1 MRAEFHREDEPDT
14 IVGSARWTGGDV
26 EIEAEDPKVRRAL
39 GRVYRQTAVALEDPA
54 LRSFGTSGPVVLAPG
69 SLRWFLACTQSRT
82 AAEKLGIRLTP
93 DPAPRMG
100 WDPAGAYRR
109 FADQVE
115 RAEEL
120 ASTDEP

>member
-1 MRAEFHREDEPDT
+1 MIGAPMRAEFHREDEPDT

-26 EIEAEDPKVRRAL
+26 EIEAEDPKVRR
-39 GRVYRQTAVALEDPA
+39 
-54 LRSFGTSGPVVLAPG
+54 GPVVLAPG